1 MKLQH
6 EYSREFKKKTIFVRL
21 PPLESAALCG
31 PHPLA
36 KPLANFN
43 VCAHGKYE
51 MLGLA
56 AKYGLSDVSRE
67 CNPGTRKPG

>member
-6 EYSREFKKKTIFVRL
+6 EYSREFKKNNFRPFAAPRKCRLVR
-21 PPLESAALCG
+21 PA
-31 PHPLA
+31 PLA

-43 VCAHGKYE
+43 VCTHGKYE